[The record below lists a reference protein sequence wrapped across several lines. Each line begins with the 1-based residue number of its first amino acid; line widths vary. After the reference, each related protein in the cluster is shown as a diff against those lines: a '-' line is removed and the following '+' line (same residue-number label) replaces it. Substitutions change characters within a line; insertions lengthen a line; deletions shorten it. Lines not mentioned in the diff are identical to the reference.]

1 MVLSSSR
8 MVGDGVPRF
17 RSFLFLT
24 VGILFSLVLHVAV
37 LSYFFVPLRS
47 SPVEEAV
54 GRAVPLTVADRL
66 AAADI
71 AILESGAAVL
81 ERVKRKRQEMYGII
95 KETPA
100 PRWTL
105 ARMPRMYVR
114 AAERVGI
121 NLSRTA
127 VVPSDGQNKFYSI
140 TMELDTTP
148 ERVFEDLLTLA
159 HWVGMGTAQS
169 KFASDNLVIT
179 IREEKRGEAG
189 RFVTTT
195 RDCRLLSA
203 GKLSAENFIARGQ
216 IEEAG

>member
-1 MVLSSSR
+1 MVRSSSR

-37 LSYFFVPLRS
+37 LGYFFVPLRS
-47 SPVEEAV
+47 SPAEEAV
-54 GRAVPLTVADRL
+54 GRAALLTVADRL

-127 VVPSDGQNKFYSI
+127 VVPSDGQNKLYSI
-140 TMELDTTP
+140 TMKLNTTP
-148 ERVFEDLLTLA
+148 ERVFEDILTLA
-159 HWVGMGTAQS
+159 HWVGIGTAQS
-169 KFASDNLVIT
+169 KFASDKLVIT

>member
-1 MVLSSSR
+1 MVRSSSR

-54 GRAVPLTVADRL
+54 GRAALLTVADRL

-71 AILESGAAVL
+71 AILESGAVVL

-140 TMELDTTP
+140 TMKLNTTP
-148 ERVFEDLLTLA
+148 ERVFEDILTLA

-169 KFASDNLVIT
+169 KFASDKLVIT

-216 IEEAG
+216 IEESG